1 MNSDKVRVAHDQR
14 GLGHSFGRAPY
25 LVIQTWALLGVLLL
39 SISGCISSKQL
50 TQKEYLLYNQTVR
63 GNRVISSDELESLIP
78 QKPNRRILR
87 LPFTPALWFYELG
100 ARGYNREAALQ
111 ELQAKTTEFEQKKQ
125 QYPEDSRERQRLE
138 KRYAQEIKRLRRKA
152 EEGNWV
158 MRALG
163 EPPVYFYERDAQ
175 ANAAKLKTYLFSKG
189 FFNAQTSYRL
199 DTLLERRIRVIYLVS
214 ESTPYRLRRIAYE
227 IDDPRVDSLVKKSA
241 PNSLLKVGERY
252 DEAKLGNE
260 RVRVEELLRNNGYYT
275 FSRQYIQFEPDSS
288 VNNSLDTS
296 GRFVDMWVKILNPP
310 GQSQHY
316 TYHIG
321 DMRFVITRDET
332 QTPST
337 QTLDTVSRNGIRYL
351 LDGKLYATRLLDTKI
366 RLRPGQ
372 LYRQDDLR
380 ETQRQLFLLNQF
392 KFANINIT
400 DTTNRMLRTEIV
412 ATPLDKYEMT
422 VEGGVS
428 VLYQGQGIPGPFG
441 NLSLRVRNF
450 LGGLET
456 LETSF
461 RYGFEAQAGFSTDQ
475 AYFAQ
480 ELGLNTSLIFPQILF
495 PGKYRFLFSNSN
507 PRTQVSLGYNYT
519 NRPEFIRTNL
529 RSTLA
534 YNWQPAPNRQFTFLA
549 ADINLL
555 RASFKNDEFG
565 RTFETFLREQAEQG
579 STILNSFINAFA
591 SNISLTYT
599 YNTNVVGQNR
609 KANFL
614 RLSVES
620 GGTTL
625 NLLGNQ
631 RIEALSRTFNN
642 LQFFKYLRVN
652 ADFRHYIPLRTHNT
666 LAFRVNSGLVYGYG
680 PNGTAPYEKLFFAG
694 GSNSVRAWR
703 PRRLGPGSAYP
714 RTDAS
719 GQPLPIPTNDD
730 YRFDYSFEQPGD
742 ILLEG
747 SAELRGRLFHL
758 GADIN
763 GAFFVDAGNV
773 WRFRQNS
780 RRPEDRFYLNNF
792 LTEMAVGTGVGIRLD
807 FSFFIIRFDGAVK
820 VYDPARRFITTD
832 GTYIDERFI
841 LPKFALDRPFSGPN
855 PIVVNFGI
863 GYPF

>member
-1 MNSDKVRVAHDQR
+1 MVRIIVPLFFLLT
-14 GLGHSFGRAPY
+14 GL
-25 LVIQTWALLGVLLL
+25 
-39 SISGCISSKQL
+39 SGCISSEQFSK
-50 TQKEYLLYNQTVR
+50 KEYLLYNQTVR
-63 GNRVISSDELESLIP
+63 GNRIISSEELEGLIP

-100 ARGYNREAALQ
+100 ARKYNRDTILLA
-111 ELQAKTTEFEQKKQ
+111 LQAKTTEFEQKKQ
-125 QYPEDSRERQRLE
+125 QLAEDSPERQKLE
-138 KRYAQEIKRLRRKA
+138 KRYGRQIKRLRRKA
-152 EEGNWV
+152 EEGNWI
-158 MRALG
+158 MRTLG

-199 DTLLERRIRVIYLVS
+199 DTLLERRVRVIYLVS
-214 ESTPYRLRRIAYE
+214 EKEPYRLRKIEFEIA
-227 IDDPRVDSLVKKSA
+227 DPRVDSLVKQSA
-241 PNSLLKVGERY
+241 RNSLVKTGERY
-252 DEAKLGNE
+252 DENKLGNE
-260 RVRVEELLRNNGYYT
+260 RVRIEELLRNNGYYT
-275 FSRQYIQFEPDSS
+275 FSRQYVQFEPDSS
-288 VNNSLDTS
+288 VNINSDTS
-296 GRFVDMWVKILNPP
+296 GRFVDLWVKILNPP

-321 DMRFVITRDET
+321 DMRFIITRDES
-332 QTPST
+332 QPPST
-337 QTLDTVSRNGIRYL
+337 QVLDTVSRNGIRYL
-351 LDGKLYATRLLDTKI
+351 LDGRLYATRLLDTKI

-372 LYRQDDLR
+372 LYRQNDLR

-392 KFANINIT
+392 KFANVNFT
-400 DTTNRMLRTEIV
+400 DTTNRRLQTEIV

-428 VLYQGQGIPGPFG
+428 VLYQGQGYPGPFG

-461 RYGFEAQAGFSTDQ
+461 RYGFEAQAGFGADQ
-475 AYFAQ
+475 PYFAQ
-480 ELGLNTSLIFPQILF
+480 ELGVNASLIFPHILF

-507 PRTQVSLGYNYT
+507 PRTQVSLGYNFT

-534 YNWQPAPNRQFTFLA
+534 YNWQPSPNRQFTFLV

-555 RASFKNDEFG
+555 RASFKNDEIG
-565 RTFETFLREQAEQG
+565 RNFESFLREQQQQG

-591 SNISLTYT
+591 SDISLTYT
-599 YNTNVVGQNR
+599 YNTNVIGQNR

-614 RLSVES
+614 RVSAES

-625 NLLGNQ
+625 NLLGNK
-631 RIEALSRTFNN
+631 RIVALSKSFNDI
-642 LQFFKYLRVN
+642 QFYKYIRIN
-652 ADFRHYIPLRTHNT
+652 ADYRHYIPLRTYNT
-666 LAFRVNSGLVYGYG
+666 LAFRVNSGIVYGYG
-680 PNGTAPYEKLFFAG
+680 PNRTAPYEKLFFVG
-694 GSNSVRAWR
+694 GSNSIRAWR

-714 RTDAS
+714 RTDGN
-719 GQPLPIPTNDD
+719 GQPFPAPTSND
-730 YRFDYSFEQPGD
+730 YRFDYNFEQPGD

-780 RRPEDRFYLNNF
+780 RSPEDRFYLNNF
-792 LTEMAVGTGVGIRLD
+792 LTEMAVGTGVGIRVD

-832 GTYIDERFI
+832 GVYVDERFI
-841 LPKFALDRPFSGPN
+841 LPKFSFDKMFSGAN
-855 PIVVNFGI
+855 PLIVNFGI

>member
-1 MNSDKVRVAHDQR
+1 M
-14 GLGHSFGRAPY
+14 
-25 LVIQTWALLGVLLL
+25 
-39 SISGCISSKQL
+39 
-50 TQKEYLLYNQTVR
+50 LYNQTVR
-63 GNRVISSDELESLIP
+63 GNRVISSEELESLIP

-87 LPFTPALWFYELG
+87 LPFTPGLWIYELG
-100 ARGYNREAALQ
+100 ASGYNRDTVLKA
-111 ELQAKTTEFEQKKQ
+111 LQAKTTEFEQKKQ
-125 QYPEDSRERQRLE
+125 QLPEGTRERQRLE
-138 KRYAQEIKRLRRKA
+138 KRYTRQIKRLRRKA

-158 MRALG
+158 MRTLG

-175 ANAAKLKTYLFSKG
+175 ANAAKLKAYLFSKG

-199 DTLLERRIRVIYLVS
+199 DTLLERRIRVIYLIS
-214 ESTPYRLRRIAYE
+214 EKTPYRLRRIAYE
-227 IDDPRVDSLVKKSA
+227 IEDAQVDSLVRQSA
-241 PNSLLKVGERY
+241 ANSLLKVGARY
-252 DEAKLGNE
+252 DEAKLSNE
-260 RVRVEELLRNNGYYT
+260 RVRIEELLRNNGYYT

-288 VNNSLDTS
+288 INNSLDTA

-321 DMRFVITRDET
+321 DVRFVISRDET
-332 QTPST
+332 APPAT
-337 QTLDTVSRNGIRYL
+337 QALDTVSQNGIRYL
-351 LDGKLYATRLLDTKI
+351 LDGRLYATRLLDTKI

-372 LYRQDDLR
+372 LYRQNDLR

-392 KFANINIT
+392 KFANINFT
-400 DTTNRMLRTEIV
+400 DTTNRRLRTEIV

-441 NLSLRVRNF
+441 NLSLRVRNV

-461 RYGFEAQAGFSTDQ
+461 RYGFEAQAGFSTER

-480 ELGLNTSLIFPQILF
+480 ELGINTSLIFPHILF

-507 PRTQVSLGYNYT
+507 PRTQISLGYNFT

-534 YNWQPAPNRQFTFLA
+534 YNWQPAPNRQFTFLV

-555 RASFKNDEFG
+555 RASFKSDEFG
-565 RTFETFLREQAEQG
+565 QTFRSFLEDQAQQG

-614 RLSVES
+614 RLGIES

-625 NLLGNQ
+625 NLLSRQ
-631 RIEALSRTFNN
+631 RIEELSKTFND
-642 LQFFKYLRVN
+642 LQFYKYLRANV
-652 ADFRHYIPLRTHNT
+652 DYRHYAPLRTYTT
-666 LAFRVNSGLVYGYG
+666 LAFRVNSGIVYGYG
-680 PNGTAPYEKLFFAG
+680 ANGTAPYEKLFFAG

-719 GQPLPIPTNDD
+719 GQPFPAPADDD

-758 GADIN
+758 GADVN
-763 GAFFVDAGNV
+763 GAFFVDVGNV
-773 WRFRQNS
+773 WRFRQNARS
-780 RRPEDRFYLNNF
+780 PADRFYVNNF
-792 LTEMAVGTGVGIRLD
+792 FSELAVGTGVGLRLD
-807 FSFFIIRFDGAVK
+807 FSFFIIRFDGAIK
-820 VYDPARRFITTD
+820 VYDPARRFTTTE
-832 GTYIDERFI
+832 GVYVNERFI
-841 LPKFALDRPFSGPN
+841 LPKFAFNRMFNGPN
-855 PIVVNFGI
+855 PLIVNFGI